1 MATGSIREKKT
12 KNGDI
17 HYQVTVEGGYDEL
30 TGKRIRAYKNVR
42 GSKREA
48 KSVMHRMITEMEQ
61 GKLTQRCNKRVS
73 EWMDEWEANYL
84 PNVEET
90 TRIGYKTKIKCYI
103 KPAIGD
109 ILLKS

>member
-61 GKLTQRCNKRVS
+61 GKLTQGVTSVFPNG
-73 EWMDEWEANYL
+73 WMN
-84 PNVEET
+84 
-90 TRIGYKTKIKCYI
+90 GKKIIYPTLR
-103 KPAIGD
+103 KP
-109 ILLKS
+109 LE